1 MSYFSSSVYAESGKI
16 RYEVSKS
23 HSKKTHCLHVKVKTV
38 IPETGMLSFY
48 VPEWVESYDV
58 HRGKEGNT
66 ALSQDKRILTVTDKP
81 LQKIELMYDYCPINI
96 AGDLRQSLINKEYIF
111 FEFAS
116 ALSLPANIQN
126 WNIPWNIEVDLK
138 SFPGYFNFY
147 SSYPVKKKTIKI
159 TDTLPNFSRSVIW
172 ATRHTSDPIMI
183 NDKKVDF
190 VYIGQGE
197 KNKKKLR
204 NATKKL
210 IFEQRKFWQDD
221 DFEKYTAVFLEDESK
236 QNRGNVVG
244 RSSWKLFSCLIER
257 ASEDPSGVV
266 HSISH
271 ELFHAWLGGKIAF
284 APGSNDLTWF
294 TEGFTHYYGQRLAEQ
309 AGLLS
314 KKEAEK
320 ILNSQII
327 AYSVLPIKNEDD
339 SVFLSSENKDPMYY
353 VISLLRGYFVASK
366 LDRLK
371 DEKGQP
377 LMPIILR
384 EILAKA
390 QRQEVGFLA
399 SRKIIMDAFSKHL
412 PEAEMDSVN
421 KIVFKGETIDF
432 SPDFAMGN
440 TLNLKEVNVP
450 DVGFNF
456 HELIVNQ
463 TLGGLESDSPAF
475 KAGLRNGMKVLDHNI
490 RLVEVNHKIEMM
502 IATDQGVKKFEYF
515 PNSKKIN
522 VLQIL

>member
-1 MSYFSSSVYAESGKI
+1 
-16 RYEVSKS
+16 
-23 HSKKTHCLHVKVKTV
+23 
-38 IPETGMLSFY
+38 
-48 VPEWVESYDV
+48 
-58 HRGKEGNT
+58 
-66 ALSQDKRILTVTDKP
+66 
-81 LQKIELMYDYCPINI
+81 
-96 AGDLRQSLINKEYIF
+96 
-111 FEFAS
+111 
-116 ALSLPANIQN
+116 
-126 WNIPWNIEVDLK
+126 
-138 SFPGYFNFY
+138 
-147 SSYPVKKKTIKI
+147 
-159 TDTLPNFSRSVIW
+159 
-172 ATRHTSDPIMI
+172 
-183 NDKKVDF
+183 
-190 VYIGQGE
+190 
-197 KNKKKLR
+197 
-204 NATKKL
+204 
-210 IFEQRKFWQDD
+210 
-221 DFEKYTAVFLEDESK
+221 
-236 QNRGNVVG
+236 
-244 RSSWKLFSCLIER
+244 
-257 ASEDPSGVV
+257 
-266 HSISH
+266 
-271 ELFHAWLGGKIAF
+271 
-284 APGSNDLTWF
+284 
-294 TEGFTHYYGQRLAEQ
+294 
-309 AGLLS
+309 
-314 KKEAEK
+314 
-320 ILNSQII
+320 
-327 AYSVLPIKNEDD
+327 
-339 SVFLSSENKDPMYY
+339 MYY

-421 KIVFKGETIDF
+421 KIVFKGATIDF